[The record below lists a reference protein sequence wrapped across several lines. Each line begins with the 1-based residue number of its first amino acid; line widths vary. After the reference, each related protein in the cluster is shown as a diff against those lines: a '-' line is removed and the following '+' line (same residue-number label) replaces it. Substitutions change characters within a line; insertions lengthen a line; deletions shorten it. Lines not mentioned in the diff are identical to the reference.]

1 MDLTTIG
8 IIGAVAAV
16 IIVVYLAWAYFT
28 GKWPF

>member
-16 IIVVYLAWAYFT
+16 IIIYLAWAYFT